1 MKKYISPAMQVSE
14 TTVEKFIAVSL
25 KVSNKTTEDQ
35 LTKEATQDWDMW
47 NED

>member
-25 KVSNKTTEDQ
+25 MVSDKPTTDQ
-35 LTKEATQDWDMW
+35 LTKEATLEWDMW
-47 NED
+47 DED